1 MPNLFPTEPPSLQP
15 APPVSKIVPFGRSWR
30 FDFAK
35 GEFVLTPTGRVAES
49 HGADAW
55 LEWCQKALLTE
66 RYRYLAYSDQY
77 GQEYEDLMARHLT
90 RAANESEIQ
99 RITRETLMVDP
110 RTASVD
116 HFVFEWDG
124 DTVRFTCEVTNVRG
138 EKGVVTGMVVI
149 P

>member
-1 MPNLFPTEPPSLQP
+1 
-15 APPVSKIVPFGRSWR
+15 
-30 FDFAK
+30 
-35 GEFVLTPTGRVAES
+35 VLTPTGKVAES
-49 HGADAW
+49 TGADAW

-66 RYRYLAYSDQY
+66 RYRYLAYSRQY
-77 GQEYEDLMARHLT
+77 GQEFDDLMARHLS

-116 HFVFEWDG
+116 
-124 DTVRFTCEVTNVRG
+124 RFTFRWEGDAVYFTCVVTNVRG
-138 EKGVVTGMVVI
+138 ERGTVTGMVVI